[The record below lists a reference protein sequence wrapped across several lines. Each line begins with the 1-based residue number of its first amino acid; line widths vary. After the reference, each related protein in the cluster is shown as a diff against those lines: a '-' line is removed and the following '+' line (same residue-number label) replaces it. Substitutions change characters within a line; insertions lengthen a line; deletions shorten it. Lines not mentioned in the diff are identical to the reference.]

1 MQEEWVCHQPCKNR
15 VSRHDKTC
23 SPPSLM
29 LLTSHLHWAIKLPG
43 HGAVERPWWHDG
55 WSWCQPQHYSLPTV
69 QLHPQRQHYQNDWN
83 EIKQWQVGMG
93 LAFAHS
99 ESHSRSE
106 GYLEWGTQ
114 GHWKCEV
121 RCGDFNESRGHHP
134 LCNKWGQALVDYI
147 LRLHVEREHG

>member
-1 MQEEWVCHQPCKNR
+1 MLSSLVQWLRDIWLVGCLIWLEKLKSISCLVSQIKKDLPWFHILLLLGSVSGEFGLGWVDSPWLW
-15 VSRHDKTC
+15 VSSC
-23 SPPSLM
+23 LQ
-29 LLTSHLHWAIKLPG
+29 
-43 HGAVERPWWHDG
+43 WHYWND
-55 WSWCQPQHYSLPTV
+55 
-69 QLHPQRQHYQNDWN
+69 QNETKW
-83 EIKQWQVGMG
+83 WQVGMG